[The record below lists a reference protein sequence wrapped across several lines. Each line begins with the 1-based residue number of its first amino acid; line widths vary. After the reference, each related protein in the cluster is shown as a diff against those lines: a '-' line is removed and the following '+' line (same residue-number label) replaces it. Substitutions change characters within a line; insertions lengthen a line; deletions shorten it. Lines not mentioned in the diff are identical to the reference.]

1 MKNIKI
7 RIILCLSA
15 LLLPGCFSD
24 LDQEPLNKQVTT
36 ATDVF
41 DDPAAYKEFLA
52 KLYGALTLTGQQ
64 GEYGKPEISA
74 PDEGTTSFLRTYWSV
89 QELMTDE
96 AITAWADAGLMEFN
110 AHSYSSQNG
119 YVQLL
124 YQRVFINIAY
134 CNEFIREAGAR
145 VDGLPADIQD
155 DIRMYIAEARFLRA
169 LYYSFALDLWGNVP
183 FVTEEM
189 ETGAFLP
196 EQIERPELFA
206 YIETELLDLLPQ
218 LAAPM
223 TNEYG
228 RADQAAASTLLAK
241 LYLNAEVY
249 TGEDRYTDCIT
260 YCKKIIDAG
269 YSLHDTYNELFLADN
284 HTLTNEI
291 IFPIAEDGDNTRNY
305 GGVTFI
311 IHAAVG
317 GNEDPENDFGIASGG
332 WSGNRFRETFVN
344 KFEAGDGRALFH
356 TSGQTKQ
363 INNLTLF
370 TEGYLSTKFRNITS
384 TGAVGQNPTFVD
396 TDFPLFRFADVY
408 LMYAEAVL
416 REGDG
421 GDEATALS
429 YVNQLR
435 ERAYGDNSG
444 NIPAEA
450 LTLDFIIDERGR
462 ELHWEAQRRTDL
474 VRFGLL
480 TGDTYMWDWKGG
492 VKGGAATPDYYTLLP
507 IPAADLAVNTNLDQN
522 DPF

>member
-1 MKNIKI
+1 MKNINIKVVLSTMA
-7 RIILCLSA
+7 IILS
-15 LLLPGCFSD
+15 GCFSD
-24 LDQEPLNKQVTT
+24 LDQEPMNRQVTT
-36 ATDVF
+36 ANDVF
-41 DDPAAYKEFLA
+41 KDPAAYKAFLA

-134 CNEFIREAGAR
+134 CNEFIREGR
-145 VDGLPADIQD
+145 KGVDALPVDVQD
-155 DIRMYIAEARFLRA
+155 DVRMFIAEARFLRA
-169 LYYSFALDLWGNVP
+169 LSYYFALDLWGNVP

-196 EQIERPELFA
+196 QQIKRAELFT
-206 YIETELLDLLPQ
+206 YIEDELLEILPE
-218 LAAPM
+218 LAAPR
-223 TNEYG
+223 TNEYA
-228 RADQAAASTLLAK
+228 RADQAAAWTLLAK

-249 TGEDRYTDCIT
+249 ANQDRYTDCIT
-260 YCKKIIDAG
+260 YCKKVIDAG
-269 YSLHDTYNELFLADN
+269 YSLHENYSELFLADN
-284 HTLTNEI
+284 DVLGNEI
-291 IFPIAEDGDNTRNY
+291 IFPIAEDGENTRNY

-311 IHAAVG
+311 VHAAVG

-332 WSGNRFRETFVN
+332 WSGNRLRSAFVD

-356 TSGQTKQ
+356 TSGQTKE

-370 TEGYLSTKFRNITS
+370 TEGYLSTKFKNVTS
-384 TGAVGQNPTFVD
+384 TGLLGQNPTFVD
-396 TDFPLFRFADVY
+396 TDFPLLRLADVY
-408 LMYAEAVL
+408 LMYAEAVE
-416 REGDG
+416 RGGDG
-421 GDEATALS
+421 GDDATALS
-429 YVNQLR
+429 YVNELR
-435 ERAYGDNSG
+435 ERAFGDDSG
-444 NIPAEA
+444 NISADQ

-480 TGDTYMWDWKGG
+480 TGDAYVWDWKGG
-492 VKGGAATPDYYTLLP
+492 VKTGVATPDYYTLLP
-507 IPAADLAVNTNLDQN
+507 IPSSDIAVNPNLDQN